1 MIVLIPLPRS
11 LMTENAT
18 CSFGIDMGGGNYA
31 ISSCDIN
38 IVFVEVIFQSILLV
52 LKEIVLRLS

>member
-38 IVFVEVIFQSILLV
+38 IVFVEVIANLKFLAYSI
-52 LKEIVLRLS
+52 KR